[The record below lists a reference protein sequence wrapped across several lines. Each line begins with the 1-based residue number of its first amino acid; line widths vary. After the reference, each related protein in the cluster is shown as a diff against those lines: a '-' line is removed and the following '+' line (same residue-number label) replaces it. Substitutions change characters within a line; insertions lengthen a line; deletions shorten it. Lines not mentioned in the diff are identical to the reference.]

1 MPKHVTDDSFE
12 ADVINSATPVIV
24 DFWAQWCGPCLQ
36 IAPTLEEIADEMA
49 GRVTV
54 AKLNVDDNPST
65 PSKYGIRAIPTLM
78 IFKDGQVADTK
89 TGALA
94 KSRLVEWVESVL

>member
-36 IAPTLEEIADEMA
+36 IAPTLEEIAEEMA

-78 IFKDGQVADTK
+78 IFKDGQVADTR
-89 TGALA
+89 TGALP
-94 KSRLVEWVESVL
+94 KSQLVEWVESIL